1 MRRTALF
8 FIVFSAIA
16 SLAMLSSRAA
26 AQTDRSTRVTDL
38 KQHAPV
44 AGGGNSYAFRGKA
57 DYVLKEL
64 DLRPGDTVVDI
75 GAGEGWWSERM
86 AQAVGETGTIHAA
99 EVEQKLVDKLKQKFA
114 KLPQVKPY
122 LCKTDNLE
130 LPEGSCD
137 LAFLSY
143 TYHHLPKD
151 ARVEYLKRLRNVV
164 KPTGRFVVVEKY
176 PQIARQ
182 GKDHGSQ
189 LSLVVQQCE
198 EAGWIL
204 VRCELLT
211 GMETY
216 MALFVQKE
224 LFEPGGAQTTGTM
237 SAGVAMAD
245 ITPPLGYR
253 MAGYFSERGSTA
265 THDPLLAK
273 AVVFRQGDRQAAL
286 VFCDLIGVPWELTA
300 EVRRQAQQKTGIPA
314 ANILLAATHAHTG
327 PLFAGTLRKH
337 LHEQAVAKAGTD
349 PREKEDYAVT
359 LAGKLVRAIA
369 EAQAATKP
377 VKLQAGVGRQEG
389 LSFNRR
395 FFMKDGTVR
404 FNPGKLNPETV
415 RPAGPIDP
423 DVGLLLLRNAADSRP
438 LASLTVFALHLDT
451 VGGTEYSADYPCYLQ
466 QTLRAKLG
474 EPFVS
479 LFGNGTCGD
488 INHIDVSH
496 NRPQKGHEEAKR
508 IGDRLGATVAA
519 ELEKVKDMKR
529 PSLAVGSEIVNA
541 PLQEATAEDIA
552 WADEAMKK
560 VGTPALPFLDQVKAY
575 KIKSLQSLA
584 SQNRKTLPM
593 PVQVFRLG
601 DDTAVVGLPGEV
613 FADLGLAIKR
623 ASPFA
628 TTLVIE
634 LCNDSPG
641 YVPTRKAFAEG
652 SYETINSRVQPGGG
666 EMLVDAA
673 VRLLKEL
680 KGTD

>member
-1 MRRTALF
+1 MRRTPRLF
-8 FIVFSAIA
+8 VLLLAA
-16 SLAMLSSRAA
+16 VSLTLLSSVAS
-26 AQTDRSTRVTDL
+26 AQTDLSTRVTDP
-38 KQHAPV
+38 KQHAPTS
-44 AGGGNSYAFRGKA
+44 GGTYAFRNKA
-57 DYVLKEL
+57 DYILKEL
-64 DLRPGDTVVDI
+64 DLKPGDTVVDI
-75 GAGEGWWSERM
+75 GAGEGWWSQRM
-86 AQAVGETGTIHAA
+86 AEAVGEKGVVHAA

-143 TYHHLPKD
+143 TYHHLKKEG
-151 ARVEYLKRLRNVV
+151 RVEYLQRLRKIV

-176 PQIARQ
+176 SEIARQ
-182 GKDHGSQ
+182 TKDHGTQ
-189 LSLVVQQCE
+189 LGRVVQECE
-198 EAGWIL
+198 EAGWIPA
-204 VRCELLT
+204 RCELLT
-211 GMETY
+211 GVETY
-216 MALFVQKE
+216 MAIFVQKE
-224 LFEPGGAQTTGTM
+224 LFEPGGAQAKGDLA
-237 SAGVAMAD
+237 AGAATID

-253 MAGYFSERGSTA
+253 MAGYFSERGSTG

-286 VFCDLIGVPWELTA
+286 VFCDLLGVPWELTA
-300 EVRRQAQQKTGIPA
+300 QVRQQAQQKTGIPA

-337 LHEQAVAKAGTD
+337 FHDQATAKDGTD
-349 PREKEDYAVT
+349 PREKEDYSAT
-359 LAGKLVRAIA
+359 LAEKLVRVIA
-369 EAQAATKP
+369 DAQATAKP
-377 VKLQAGVGRQEG
+377 VKLQAGVAKQEG

-404 FNPGKLNPETV
+404 FNPGKLNPEIV

-423 DVGLLLLRNAADSRP
+423 DVGMLLLHNAADNRP

-466 QTLRAKLG
+466 QALRQKLG
-474 EPFVS
+474 ERFVS

-496 NRPQKGHEEAKR
+496 NRPQKGHEEAQR
-508 IGDRLGATVAA
+508 IGETLGATVAA
-519 ELEKVKDMKR
+519 ELQKLKDLKR
-529 PSLAVGSEIVNA
+529 PSLAVRSEMVSA
-541 PLQEATAEDIA
+541 PLQQATAEDIA
-552 WADEAMKK
+552 WADEAIKN

-584 SQNRKTLPM
+584 AKSDKTLPM

-601 DDTAVVGLPGEV
+601 DDVAVVGLPGEV

-634 LCNDSPG
+634 LCNDSPS

-652 SYETINSRVQPGGG
+652 SYETVNSRVQPGGG
-666 EMLVDAA
+666 EMLVAAA
-673 VRLLKEL
+673 VRLLNEL